1 MLSATS
7 TNWLCWIKTVS
18 NRLWSKWGKG
28 GGGPCQTFTTTHHT
42 TGCHKTR
49 KPILAKKIGVL
60 VTNTWNKSTLK
71 SRGTVKSVLYY
82 QNVLTVSR
90 HTHTHT
96 HTYCM
101 NIISFTI
108 PRKSTAVSYNWSTAS
123 RADHMYL
130 TSPKIRRQIWKTR
143 AVTEPAPAPIFTT
156 HLLRTFCEELCRI
169 SWIQKRF
176 RRWYKVM
183 GTMLEM
189 VST

>member
-90 HTHTHT
+90 HARTHTHILYEHNFIYDPKKKYGGPLQLVNSIT
-96 HTYCM
+96 CRSHVP
-101 NIISFTI
+101 NFT
-108 PRKSTAVSYNWSTAS
+108 
-123 RADHMYL
+123 
-130 TSPKIRRQIWKTR
+130 
-143 AVTEPAPAPIFTT
+143 
-156 HLLRTFCEELCRI
+156 
-169 SWIQKRF
+169 
-176 RRWYKVM
+176 
-183 GTMLEM
+183 
-189 VST
+189 